1 MATTVQNFLKGR
13 MNKALDKRIIPE
25 GEYLDA
31 LNIRLG
37 SNSISD
43 IGSIENSDGN
53 TKLVDLEFNNIAFG
67 SNAICIG
74 AYEDGAEET
83 IYWFVHQPS
92 GFTQSSTGK
101 IDAVISYNALTGSTT
116 YHLVS
121 CDDGGGVNTTLN
133 FSERYL
139 VNGVDLVDDL
149 LFFTDNY
156 NPPRRINVKK
166 SYPQPNT
173 LTYVDDPITYDD
185 ILVIKA
191 PPIVAPGITPS
202 LISGEENYLEER
214 FICFAYRYRYAE
226 NEYSATSSWSKP
238 AFTPLAFSLDDT
250 SYLNAGMVNYNN
262 HCNISFNSG
271 NSLVKGIDLL
281 FKDMATNTI
290 RVIEKL
296 NKAEESYSDNTTYNY
311 SFTNSKIYTVLPDT
325 EILRLY
331 DNVPLV
337 AKAQTTMG
345 NRLMYGNYTEGWDVK
360 DSNGNP
366 VYLDYQTSELRG
378 EIGFTDLPTTLESAE
393 YSYGPQVVNIPNAK
407 LNVDFSAVSGRLD
420 AGTSFTL
427 ELRFNH
433 DSFGDDGMTTNPAQ
447 QTAGAEIVW
456 TYILTQSYSS
466 VTEMVQS
473 PSFASFV
480 GTASNI
486 QIPFPLPSSDN
497 YCAGT
502 TLTDVFNCNLLAELV
517 GGVPTPV
524 YKYLSGI
531 DAAAEPVEIGHT
543 SGQDT
548 VSFTFPAMRYVN
560 NTSGPTIGVY
570 EYLSIGV
577 LDVTFQREENTQSL
591 HSNRGYQVGII
602 YMDKFSRST
611 TVLTSNNN
619 TAFFACGDSPNTN
632 KIRVTIPPSQVAP
645 YFATRYKFAIK
656 ADADTYDTIYS
667 SLYFYDPATAHHF
680 FLVEGE
686 NAAKAQ
692 EGTRLIVKKDVDGP
706 LLRCEYATVL
716 DKTVEQQDFIL
727 DSDDTFVVPQGV
739 YLKIKVEGFNAS
751 LAADAIINPGTQ
763 TRISE
768 DDGEAPTLAYTGLSG
783 QPDASGNYQTFDIPA
798 GSRIKYKFVFT
809 RLGRGDGDASTCG
822 RRIYEIEK
830 TFTASADYADIIDWF
845 NGDGIQYSLDD
856 GTATIG
862 GNGPDFVHVYNPVT
876 ASSPNND
883 YGGSAYV
890 ESDVLWYRWY
900 KNTIGGTNEI
910 RFVCIPTPAC
920 GSNNKRRSKA
930 EVTWTVIRS
939 DDLVVFETEPI
950 DAAADIWYESSAS
963 YAIDANGNH
972 SGNVTNQ
979 NISTGTAGVVDTE
992 FFNCYSF
999 GNGIESYKIR
1009 DSLAGRA
1016 LTLGNRVTSVSAQ
1029 DFREADRKSD
1039 ITYSGIYNNE
1049 TNVNKLNE
1057 FNLSL
1062 VNFKA
1067 VEESFGPIEVLFG
1080 RETDILCLQE
1090 DKISYVLT
1098 GKNLLSDS
1106 TGGGAV
1112 ASIPEV
1118 LGTQIARVEE
1128 YGISN
1133 NPESFVRYGPDSFF
1147 TDAKRGAVINL
1158 RGSSAQEQ
1166 LAVASEQGMRSWF
1179 RDMFLANFN
1188 TQKLGG
1194 FDPYMNEY
1202 VLANKT
1208 TLLPAIEEA
1217 SECGLNRNF
1226 LVSSG
1231 SSSTFSVAFGT
1242 GVGVVTYSFFLPSP
1256 SPSAITFNVDGT
1268 DYGPYTASGSF
1279 IVSSGVTN
1287 TESEVIISSDGA
1299 ATNVN
1304 LTVSCPAEQPIEV
1317 ILVTLNSDGDQN
1329 KTITNQYGFT
1339 EGTYVSPTAENPVTV
1354 TYLAGLL
1361 SGGFLSDYQVVSGV
1375 QGIGATPTDGST
1387 VNVGSNQ
1394 TSTDTLVWNTNNKF
1408 RWLASNDLYPPN
1420 STFIQ
1425 ALVNNSTVFSP
1436 TQTATQ
1442 PIVGNFTVPAN
1453 LNTYSY
1459 LYLIWDYRVPNI
1471 VNLCYSAT
1479 SEADACCNCSCA
1491 AGSGSTIRVQNTGN
1505 SQITFQYTSCS
1516 RTIVTVSLASFGTTE
1531 VCVDG
1536 NTVVVTQ
1543 GDASAVTQSVIECDC
1558 CA

>member
-74 AYEDGAEET
+74 AYEDGANET

-92 GFTQSSTGK
+92 GFIQSATGK
-101 IDAVISYNALTGSTT
+101 LDAIVSYNALTGTTT
-116 YHLVS
+116 YHVVS

-133 FSERYL
+133 FSDRYL

-173 LTYVDDPITYDD
+173 STYVDDPITYDD

-191 PPIVAPGITPS
+191 PPIEAPAIAPS

-214 FICFAYRYRYAE
+214 LICFAYRYLYAE
-226 NEYSATSSWSKP
+226 DEYSATSAWSKP
-238 AFTPLAFSLDDT
+238 AFAPRTFSLDNT
-250 SYLNAGMVNYNN
+250 SFLNAGMVNYNN
-262 HCNISFNSG
+262 HCTISFNSG
-271 NSLVKGIDLL
+271 DSLVKGIDLL

-296 NKAEESYSDNTTYNY
+296 DKAEESYSDNTTYNY

-331 DNVPLV
+331 DNVPLL

-345 NRLMYGNYTEGWDVK
+345 NRLMYGNYTEGWDIK

-366 VYLDYQTSELRG
+366 VYLDYQTSEVK
-378 EIGFTDLPTTLESAE
+378 EDIGFTNLTTTLGTAG
-393 YSYGPQVVNIPNAK
+393 YSYGPAVVVITDGR
-407 LNVDFSAVSGRLD
+407 LIVDFSSVNTILE
-420 AGTSFTL
+420 AGSSFTL
-427 ELRFNH
+427 ELQFNH
-433 DSFGDDGMTTNPAQ
+433 DSFANDGMTNVPTQ
-447 QTAGAEIVW
+447 QTAGASVTW
-456 TYILTQSYSS
+456 TYVLPQSYSS
-466 VTEMVQS
+466 VTEMVQA
-473 PSFASFV
+473 PAFASFV

-486 QIPFPLPSSDN
+486 QTDPAN
-497 YCAGT
+497 YCTGT
-502 TLTDVFNCNLLAELV
+502 TLTDVFNCALLDALV
-517 GGVPTPV
+517 GGVPSPV
-524 YKYLSGI
+524 DKYLSGI
-531 DAAAEPVEIGHT
+531 DAASEPVEIGHT

-548 VSFTFPAMRYVN
+548 VSFTFPAMRYVD
-560 NTSGPTIGVY
+560 NTTTPTLGVY
-570 EYLSIGV
+570 EYLNINP
-577 LDVTFQREENTQSL
+577 LDVTFQREENTESL
-591 HSNRGYQVGII
+591 HSNRGYQVGIM

-619 TAFFACGDSPNTN
+619 TAFFACGDSPTKNS
-632 KIRVTIPPSQVAP
+632 IRVTIPPSQVAP

-656 ADADTYDTIYS
+656 PDAETYDTIYS
-667 SLYFYDPATAHHF
+667 SIYFYDPATAHHF

-716 DKTVEQQDFIL
+716 DKTVEQKDFIL
-727 DSDDTFVVPQGV
+727 EDDDAYVVPQGV
-739 YLKIKVEGFNAS
+739 YLKIKVEGFNAT
-751 LAADAIINPGTQ
+751 LPANAVINPGTQ
-763 TRISE
+763 TLISE
-768 DDGEAPTLAYTGLSG
+768 IDGNAPTLAYTGLSG
-783 QPDASGNYQTFDIPA
+783 EPDGSGNYQTIDIPA
-798 GSRIKYKFVFT
+798 GSKITYKFVFT

-862 GNGPDFVHVYNPVT
+862 GGGPDFVHVYNDTT
-876 ASSPNND
+876 ATSANNN
-883 YGGSAYV
+883 YGGNAYKT
-890 ESDVLWYRWY
+890 SDVLWYRWY
-900 KNTIGGTNEI
+900 KDTVGGTNEI
-910 RFVCIPTPAC
+910 RFISIATPAC
-920 GSNNKRRSKA
+920 GSSDKKRSKS
-930 EVTWTVIRS
+930 EITWSVVRA

-979 NISTGTAGVVDTE
+979 NISTGIAGVVDTE
-992 FFNCYSF
+992 FFNCYAF

-1009 DSLAGRA
+1009 ASLSGRA

-1029 DFREADRKSD
+1029 DFREAHRRSD

-1049 TNVNKLNE
+1049 TNVNRLNE
-1057 FNLSL
+1057 FNLGN

-1067 VEESFGPIEVLFG
+1067 MEESFGPIEVLFG

-1112 ASIPEV
+1112 ASVPEV

-1158 RGSSAQEQ
+1158 RGSSSQEQ
-1166 LAVASEQGMRSWF
+1166 LEVISEQGMRSWF

-1208 TLLPAIEEA
+1208 TLLPALDEA

-1256 SPSAITFNVDGT
+1256 SPSAITFNVDGI

-1279 IVSSGVTN
+1279 TVSSGVTN
-1287 TESEVIISSDGA
+1287 TESEVIISSDGD

-1304 LTVSCPAEQPIEV
+1304 LTVSCPAQQPIEV
-1317 ILVTLNSDGDQN
+1317 ILVTLNTDGDQG
-1329 KTITNQYGFT
+1329 KTITNQYSFT
-1339 EGTYVSPTAENPVTV
+1339 EGTYVSPIAENPVTV
-1354 TYLAGLL
+1354 SYLTGLL
-1361 SGGFLSDYQVVSGV
+1361 IGGFLSDYQAVSGV

-1408 RWLASNDLYPPN
+1408 RWLASNTLYEAN
-1420 STFIQ
+1420 STDIQ
-1425 ALVNNSTVFSP
+1425 SLVQASTIFTP

-1442 PIVGNFTVPAN
+1442 PIVGNFTAPAN

-1505 SQITFQYTSCS
+1505 SQVTFQYTSCA
-1516 RTIVTVSLASFGTTE
+1516 RTIVNVNLAAFDTTE

-1543 GDASAVTQSVIECDC
+1543 GDASAVIQSVISCDC
-1558 CA
+1558 CP